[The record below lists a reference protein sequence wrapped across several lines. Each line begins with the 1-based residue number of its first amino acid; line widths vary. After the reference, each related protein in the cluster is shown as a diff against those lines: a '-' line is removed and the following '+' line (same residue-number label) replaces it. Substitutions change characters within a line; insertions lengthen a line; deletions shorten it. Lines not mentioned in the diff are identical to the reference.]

1 MGGPIH
7 NSLSRPINIMGALAI
22 ERMRN
27 MVNADRTGV
36 RRYVNN
42 VDLVLVACLI
52 FREFLIV
59 RLFTKVRIREF

>member
-1 MGGPIH
+1 
-7 NSLSRPINIMGALAI
+7 MGALAI

-42 VDLVLVACLI
+42 VDLVIVASLI
-52 FREFLIV
+52 FREFLIL